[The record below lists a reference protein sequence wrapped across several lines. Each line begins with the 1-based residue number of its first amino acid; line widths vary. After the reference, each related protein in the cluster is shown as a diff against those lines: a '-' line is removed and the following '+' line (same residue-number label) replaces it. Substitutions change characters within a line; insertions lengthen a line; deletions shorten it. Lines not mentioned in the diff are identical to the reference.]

1 MVVKYINVAF
11 RTDVFRGILMVG
23 SIVAFKIVTFLC
35 RSVVHRLGTRDDTG
49 SRQDHRGPRDA
60 GIDGT
65 WSHDKFQKHDQLVSY
80 PIHHQ
85 AILEQREERAME
97 GEVEKDENREHT
109 DNAMDTM

>member
-1 MVVKYINVAF
+1 MWHLGQMKVSCFQRYSSYGRVHCSFQNCY
-11 RTDVFRGILMVG
+11 
-23 SIVAFKIVTFLC
+23 FLC

-109 DNAMDTM
+109 ENAMDTM